1 MEGWEVVPPTPIP
14 VMCGVGLEWAGY
26 EAGGT
31 ILGGGYPREEQSA
44 LKVGGQLSNKNV
56 GDLEK

>member
-1 MEGWEVVPPTPIP
+1 MVPPTPIP